1 VKLIFK
7 FAYLP
12 AARSV
17 EAVIARFRSPGAG
30 SESGGDTGDTF
41 ILVQLVFTL
50 GHVDANTRYIVARTT
65 VCQSE
70 GSASLL
76 HVLTQNF
83 AQMLRSRAEGRRTGA
98 ARTRRQ
104 QALCLH

>member
-1 VKLIFK
+1 MKLIFK
-7 FAYLP
+7 FAYSP

-17 EAVIARFRSPGAG
+17 EVVISRFRSSVAG

-41 ILVQLVFTL
+41 ILVQFVFTL
-50 GHVDANTRYIVARTT
+50 GHVDAKTRDIVARTT
-65 VCQSE
+65 ACQSE

-76 HVLTQNF
+76 YVLTQNY

-98 ARTRRQ
+98 ARTRKQ
-104 QALCLH
+104 HCA